1 MKHRLERVNEV
12 IRRELGE
19 LITRECQFTAK
30 LVTIQQVDITPDLKH
45 AHVYVSV
52 IGTPAEQ
59 KQAMATLHD
68 ARTSLQRAMSKRVVI
83 KYTPHLHFKGRR
95 DDRARQPGAEHH
107 EPDRHSRRREGEPH
121 ELEAE
126 DAAPQIRSKH
136 QMMSTSTEETKTN
149 CGLDEIA
156 AVLREKRRFVVMS
169 HVRPDGDAL
178 GCTLAMALCL
188 KQLGKDVTVWNEDG
202 MLDKFRYLPG
212 SELVTKPPQSRRTST
227 WRSRSTQRCG
237 AASAPAGR
245 LSEMPA
251 LGSISITT

>member
-83 KYTPHLHFKGRR
+83 KYTPHLHFKVDETIERG
-95 DDRARQPGAEHH
+95 
-107 EPDRHSRRREGEPH
+107 SRVLNIMSQIAIPEDEEGEPH

-126 DAAPQIRSKH
+126 DAAPQNPEQASDDEH
-136 QMMSTSTEETKTN
+136 Q
-149 CGLDEIA
+149 
-156 AVLREKRRFVVMS
+156 
-169 HVRPDGDAL
+169 H
-178 GCTLAMALCL
+178 
-188 KQLGKDVTVWNEDG
+188 
-202 MLDKFRYLPG
+202 
-212 SELVTKPPQSRRTST
+212 
-227 WRSRSTQRCG
+227 
-237 AASAPAGR
+237 
-245 LSEMPA
+245 
-251 LGSISITT
+251 